1 MEANSHIGSCNEG
14 MSRDFRPRVCDKVDP
29 VRKSRRSFART
40 HTLMVSC
47 VDSAVTFRG
56 RSVETVPDERL
67 ITISQFTS
75 LPHPLIASEPH
86 LRHVRVVGEPMTR
99 DQMDD

>member
-67 ITISQFTS
+67 ITICIP
-75 LPHPLIASEPH
+75 PHPLIVSEPH